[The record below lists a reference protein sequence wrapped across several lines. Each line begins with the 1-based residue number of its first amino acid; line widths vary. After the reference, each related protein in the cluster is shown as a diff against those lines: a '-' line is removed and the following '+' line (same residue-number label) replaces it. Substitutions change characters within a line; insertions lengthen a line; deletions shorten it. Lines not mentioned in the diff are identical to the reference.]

1 MAIYNGI
8 VVSGGESLQIESGDI
23 ASRTIV
29 SDGGLMKVDRDGS
42 ATGTY
47 VNAGGAMDVDSGGA
61 ATSTY
66 VNAGGKINGFTLL
79 ADNFYSSDIHIS
91 KAIVDTEATLHNGT
105 ASDITVYYGGCMNVD
120 YNGSATSTYVYAG
133 GKINGFTLL
142 ADNFYSSGIH
152 ISKAIVDTEAT
163 LRNREQTASD
173 ITVYSGGCM
182 NISLGGAATSTTIY
196 SGGSMNVNFGAATST
211 YVYAGGKINGFTLLA
226 DNFYSSGIHISKAI
240 VDTEA
245 TLGDSQ
251 TASDITVYYGGFMDV
266 WDNGAATSTTIYS
279 GGSMYVGGAATNT
292 TIYSGGK
299 MYVNNTANCTTV
311 NSGGYMNVDY
321 RGTTISTYINA
332 GGTINGFILLA
343 DNFYSSGIHISKAIV
358 DTKATLHNR
367 EQTASDITVYYDG
380 KMYVDGAAT
389 STTINSGGYMDVWD
403 NGAATSTTVYAGGSM
418 EVDGGA
424 ATSTTINSGGKI
436 NGFTLL
442 ADNFYSSGIHISKA
456 IVDTEAR
463 LRGNQTASDI
473 TVYYGGNMF
482 VYNNCI
488 ANNTTVNSG
497 GFMEVRSGTANN
509 TTVNSGGFM
518 YIYEGYA
525 SGLMVMAGGSVS
537 FVYGFLDLNLEKR
550 AGTSDYLIAGTL
562 TGTPNYTITVSETQT
577 AGTYQ
582 LIKEM
587 PKFIENITLCTS
599 QGDIG
604 TLVTN
609 GASVTYKENQYSLV
623 SDGSDLSLVVSGPYA
638 PQGDMVAP
646 TSPGNLSVTVNAD
659 SAEIRWT
666 QAVDN
671 VAVTGYRIVL
681 DNGSAI
687 DVGNVLSYTIQN
699 PAPGNHSVQVGA
711 YDAAGNLGTYN
722 GVTFL
727 VKTADPGV
735 DPAPNPDPGVDPAP
749 NPDPGVDPTPKP
761 EPGQPAAPDGTTV
774 TVKKYNAT
782 FSWNKYPAAKGVKVK
797 YQIMVD
803 DDADGKLSSGTK
815 YTFKNA
821 AVGSHSFSVRAVLS
835 EKGKEDVYTAWSGNL
850 TQYVADVTAPKTGK
864 LSLVQT
870 GEDSVKL
877 NWTAANDNV
886 GVSRYIVTCGNET
899 RELGG
904 GIFETEFHGKAGK
917 VAASIIAYDEAGNA
931 GKTVKKTLSMKD
943 RTAPTQVSGLRSEG
957 VDNKSGGVLAW
968 DPSSDNVGVTQYLIA
983 IEGGKTCKSK
993 TNSVRIKKMAAGTY
1007 RYTVIALDKAKN
1019 QSIVS
1024 TAGEFTVADVICP
1037 KIKKLSS
1044 KVTDQSAAVTWN
1056 ATDEVGI
1063 VRSELWCDDQRFDT
1077 TGLSS
1082 WNLSGLESGRHTLR
1096 LNVWDAAGNM
1106 SVKMANCNVKTLAQT
1121 ASSAGMLAAI

>member
-1 MAIYNGI
+1 MN
-8 VVSGGESLQIESGDI
+8 VNSGTADCT
-23 ASRTIV
+23 TIN
-29 SDGGLMKVDRDGS
+29 SDGYMEVL
-42 ATGTY
+42 GT
-47 VNAGGAMDVDSGGA
+47 A
-61 ATSTY
+61 
-66 VNAGGKINGFTLL
+66 
-79 ADNFYSSDIHIS
+79 
-91 KAIVDTEATLHNGT
+91 NGT
-105 ASDITVYYGGCMNVD
+105 TIA
-120 YNGSATSTYVYAG
+120 
-133 GKINGFTLL
+133 
-142 ADNFYSSGIH
+142 
-152 ISKAIVDTEAT
+152 
-163 LRNREQTASD
+163 
-173 ITVYSGGCM
+173 SGGCM
-182 NISLGGAATSTTIY
+182 RVYDGSYVSELIIMTGG
-196 SGGSMNVNFGAATST
+196 
-211 YVYAGGKINGFTLLA
+211 
-226 DNFYSSGIHISKAI
+226 
-240 VDTEA
+240 
-245 TLGDSQ
+245 
-251 TASDITVYYGGFMDV
+251 TASFDSE
-266 WDNGAATSTTIYS
+266 ST
-279 GGSMYVGGAATNT
+279 
-292 TIYSGGK
+292 
-299 MYVNNTANCTTV
+299 
-311 NSGGYMNVDY
+311 
-321 RGTTISTYINA
+321 
-332 GGTINGFILLA
+332 
-343 DNFYSSGIHISKAIV
+343 
-358 DTKATLHNR
+358 
-367 EQTASDITVYYDG
+367 
-380 KMYVDGAAT
+380 
-389 STTINSGGYMDVWD
+389 
-403 NGAATSTTVYAGGSM
+403 
-418 EVDGGA
+418 
-424 ATSTTINSGGKI
+424 
-436 NGFTLL
+436 
-442 ADNFYSSGIHISKA
+442 
-456 IVDTEAR
+456 
-463 LRGNQTASDI
+463 
-473 TVYYGGNMF
+473 
-482 VYNNCI
+482 
-488 ANNTTVNSG
+488 
-497 GFMEVRSGTANN
+497 
-509 TTVNSGGFM
+509 
-518 YIYEGYA
+518 
-525 SGLMVMAGGSVS
+525 
-537 FVYGFLDLNLEKR
+537 LNLNLLKR
-550 AGTSDYLIAGTL
+550 STTSDYLIAGTL
-562 TGTPNYTITVSETQT
+562 IGTPNYTITVSETQT

-587 PKFIENITLCTS
+587 PEFVANITLRTS
-599 QGDIG
+599 RGAIG
-604 TLVTN
+604 TLFTN
-609 GASVTYKENQYSLV
+609 GASVFYKENQYSLV

-722 GVTFL
+722 GITFL
-727 VKTADPGV
+727 VKTADPGADPTPNPDPGADPTPNPDPGV

-749 NPDPGVDPTPKP
+749 TPDPGVDPTPKPEPGVDPTPKP

-803 DDADGKLSSGTK
+803 GAADGKLSSGTK

-877 NWTAANDNV
+877 NWTAADDNV

-943 RTAPTQVSGLRSEG
+943 MTAPTQVSGLRSEG

-983 IEGGKTCKSK
+983 IEGRKTCKSK

-1044 KVTDQSAAVTWN
+1044 KVTDQSAEVTWN

>member
-1 MAIYNGI
+1 MATI
-8 VVSGGESLQIESGDI
+8 SGTVISGSTTITNGDI
-23 ASRTIV
+23 AIATTIKF
-29 SDGGLMKVDRDGS
+29 GGD
-42 ATGTY
+42 
-47 VNAGGAMDVDSGGA
+47 MDVYSGGY
-61 ATSTY
+61 ATSTNVY
-66 VNAGGKINGFTLL
+66 SGG
-79 ADNFYSSDIHIS
+79 SMDIS
-91 KAIVDTEATLHNGT
+91 
-105 ASDITVYYGGCMNVD
+105 YGGYATSTNVYSGGSMD
-120 YNGSATSTYVYAG
+120 VSYGGSATST
-133 GKINGFTLL
+133 
-142 ADNFYSSGIH
+142 
-152 ISKAIVDTEAT
+152 
-163 LRNREQTASD
+163 
-173 ITVYSGGCM
+173 
-182 NISLGGAATSTTIY
+182 
-196 SGGSMNVNFGAATST
+196 NVS
-211 YVYAGGKINGFTLLA
+211 
-226 DNFYSSGIHISKAI
+226 
-240 VDTEA
+240 
-245 TLGDSQ
+245 
-251 TASDITVYYGGFMDV
+251 
-266 WDNGAATSTTIYS
+266 
-279 GGSMYVGGAATNT
+279 
-292 TIYSGGK
+292 
-299 MYVNNTANCTTV
+299 
-311 NSGGYMNVDY
+311 
-321 RGTTISTYINA
+321 
-332 GGTINGFILLA
+332 
-343 DNFYSSGIHISKAIV
+343 
-358 DTKATLHNR
+358 
-367 EQTASDITVYYDG
+367 
-380 KMYVDGAAT
+380 
-389 STTINSGGYMDVWD
+389 SGGYMDVSY
-403 NGAATSTTVYAGGSM
+403 GSATSTNVYYGGSM
-418 EVDGGA
+418 RVYYGGS
-424 ATSTTINSGGKI
+424 ATSTNVYSGGSMDISYGGYATSTNVYSGGEI
-436 NGFTLL
+436 NGFTLR
-442 ADNFYSSGIHISKA
+442 ANTFYSSGIYNISNA
-456 IVDTEAR
+456 IVVAQAW
-463 LRGNQTASDI
+463 LYGNQTASNTTVSSGGDMR
-473 TVYYGGNMF
+473 VYYGGSATDTN
-482 VYNNCI
+482 VY
-488 ANNTTVNSG
+488 AGGKMRVTSG
-497 GFMEVRSGTANN
+497 YVSD
-509 TTVNSGGFM
+509 
-518 YIYEGYA
+518 
-525 SGLMVMAGGSVS
+525 LMVMAGGSAS
-537 FVYGFLDLNLEKR
+537 FDAGTLDLNLEKR

-562 TGTPNYTITVSETQT
+562 TGTPDYTITVSETQT

-582 LIKEM
+582 LVKEM
-587 PKFIENITLCTS
+587 PEFVANITLRTS
-599 QGDIG
+599 RGAIG
-604 TLVTN
+604 TLFTN

-638 PQGDMVAP
+638 PQGDTVAP
-646 TSPGNLSVTVNAD
+646 TSPGNLSVTVNTD

-699 PAPGNHSVQVGA
+699 PTTGNHSVQVGA

-722 GVTFL
+722 GITFL

-735 DPAPNPDPGVDPAP
+735 DPTPNPDPGVDPTPNPDPGVDPTPNPDPGVDPTP

-803 DDADGKLSSGTK
+803 GATDGKLSSGTK

-1044 KVTDQSAAVTWN
+1044 KVADQSAAVTWN

>member
-1 MAIYNGI
+1 MF
-8 VVSGGESLQIESGDI
+8 
-23 ASRTIV
+23 
-29 SDGGLMKVDRDGS
+29 VD
-42 ATGTY
+42 
-47 VNAGGAMDVDSGGA
+47 
-61 ATSTY
+61 
-66 VNAGGKINGFTLL
+66 
-79 ADNFYSSDIHIS
+79 
-91 KAIVDTEATLHNGT
+91 
-105 ASDITVYYGGCMNVD
+105 
-120 YNGSATSTYVYAG
+120 GSATSTTVSSGGNMIVDGYDGSATSTTVSSGGNMIVSHGSATDTTVSSGGSMFVDYGGSATDTTVYAG
-133 GKINGFTLL
+133 GSMFVDYGSATDTTVSSGGSMRVFYGSATSTTVSSGGNMIVYRYGSATSTTVYAGGAINGFTLL

-152 ISKAIVDTEAT
+152 ISKAIVEAQAW
-163 LRNREQTASD
+163 L
-173 ITVYSGGCM
+173 
-182 NISLGGAATSTTIY
+182 
-196 SGGSMNVNFGAATST
+196 
-211 YVYAGGKINGFTLLA
+211 
-226 DNFYSSGIHISKAI
+226 
-240 VDTEA
+240 
-245 TLGDSQ
+245 
-251 TASDITVYYGGFMDV
+251 YY
-266 WDNGAATSTTIYS
+266 
-279 GGSMYVGGAATNT
+279 
-292 TIYSGGK
+292 
-299 MYVNNTANCTTV
+299 
-311 NSGGYMNVDY
+311 
-321 RGTTISTYINA
+321 
-332 GGTINGFILLA
+332 
-343 DNFYSSGIHISKAIV
+343 
-358 DTKATLHNR
+358 
-367 EQTASDITVYYDG
+367 
-380 KMYVDGAAT
+380 
-389 STTINSGGYMDVWD
+389 
-403 NGAATSTTVYAGGSM
+403 
-418 EVDGGA
+418 
-424 ATSTTINSGGKI
+424 
-436 NGFTLL
+436 
-442 ADNFYSSGIHISKA
+442 
-456 IVDTEAR
+456 
-463 LRGNQTASDI
+463 NQTASNT
-473 TVYYGGNMF
+473 TVSSGGNMI
-482 VYNNCI
+482 VS
-488 ANNTTVNSG
+488 SG
-497 GFMEVRSGTANN
+497 GYVSD
-509 TTVNSGGFM
+509 
-518 YIYEGYA
+518 
-525 SGLMVMAGGSVS
+525 LMVMAGGSAS
-537 FVYGFLDLNLEKR
+537 FNSGTLDLNLEKR

-562 TGTPNYTITVSETQT
+562 TGTPDYTITVSETQT
-577 AGTYQ
+577 AETYQ
-582 LIKEM
+582 LVKEM
-587 PKFIENITLCTS
+587 PEFVANITLRTS
-599 QGDIG
+599 RGAIG
-604 TLVTN
+604 TLFTN
-609 GASVTYKENQYSLV
+609 GASVFYNENQYSLV

-638 PQGDMVAP
+638 PQGDTVAP

-722 GVTFL
+722 GITFL

-735 DPAPNPDPGVDPAP
+735 DPTPNPDPGVDPTPNPDPGVDPTPNPDPGVDPTP

-761 EPGQPAAPDGTTV
+761 EPEQPAAPDGTTV

-803 DDADGKLSSGTK
+803 GAADGKLSSGTK

-877 NWTAANDNV
+877 NWTAADDNV

-1044 KVTDQSAAVTWN
+1044 KVTDQSAAITWN

-1106 SVKMANCNVKTLAQT
+1106 SVKMANCNVKALAQT

>member
-1 MAIYNGI
+1 MF
-8 VVSGGESLQIESGDI
+8 VSSG
-23 ASRTIV
+23 
-29 SDGGLMKVDRDGS
+29 GS
-42 ATGTY
+42 ATSTNVY
-47 VNAGGAMDVDSGGA
+47 AGGA
-61 ATSTY
+61 
-66 VNAGGKINGFTLL
+66 INGFTLL

-91 KAIVDTEATLHNGT
+91 KAIVEAQAWLY
-105 ASDITVYYGGCMNVD
+105 DD
-120 YNGSATSTYVYAG
+120 
-133 GKINGFTLL
+133 
-142 ADNFYSSGIH
+142 
-152 ISKAIVDTEAT
+152 
-163 LRNREQTASD
+163 QTAS
-173 ITVYSGGCM
+173 
-182 NISLGGAATSTTIY
+182 N
-196 SGGSMNVNFGAATST
+196 
-211 YVYAGGKINGFTLLA
+211 
-226 DNFYSSGIHISKAI
+226 
-240 VDTEA
+240 
-245 TLGDSQ
+245 
-251 TASDITVYYGGFMDV
+251 
-266 WDNGAATSTTIYS
+266 
-279 GGSMYVGGAATNT
+279 
-292 TIYSGGK
+292 
-299 MYVNNTANCTTV
+299 
-311 NSGGYMNVDY
+311 
-321 RGTTISTYINA
+321 
-332 GGTINGFILLA
+332 
-343 DNFYSSGIHISKAIV
+343 
-358 DTKATLHNR
+358 
-367 EQTASDITVYYDG
+367 
-380 KMYVDGAAT
+380 
-389 STTINSGGYMDVWD
+389 
-403 NGAATSTTVYAGGSM
+403 TTVYAGGNM
-418 EVDGGA
+418 IVYGGS
-424 ATSTTINSGGKI
+424 ATSTTVSSGGNMIVYGGSATSTTVSYGGSATSTTVSSGGNMRVYYGGSATSTNVYAGGAI
-436 NGFTLL
+436 NGFTLR
-442 ADNFYSSGIHISKA
+442 ANTFYSSGIYNISNA
-456 IVDTEAR
+456 IVEAQAW
-463 LRGNQTASDI
+463 LYGNQTASNTTVSSGGDMR
-473 TVYYGGNMF
+473 VYYGGSATDTN
-482 VYNNCI
+482 VY
-488 ANNTTVNSG
+488 AGGKMRVTSG
-497 GFMEVRSGTANN
+497 YVSD
-509 TTVNSGGFM
+509 
-518 YIYEGYA
+518 
-525 SGLMVMAGGSVS
+525 LMVMAGGSAS
-537 FVYGFLDLNLEKR
+537 FDAGTLDLNLEKR

-562 TGTPNYTITVSETQT
+562 TGTPDYTITVSETQT

-582 LIKEM
+582 LVKEM
-587 PKFIENITLCTS
+587 SEFVANITLRTS
-599 QGDIG
+599 RGAIG
-604 TLVTN
+604 TLFTN

-638 PQGDMVAP
+638 PQGDTVAP

-722 GVTFL
+722 GITFL

-735 DPAPNPDPGVDPAP
+735 DPTPNPDPGVDPTPNPDPGVDPTPNPDPGIDPTP

-803 DDADGKLSSGTK
+803 GAADGKLSSGTK

-968 DPSSDNVGVTQYLIA
+968 NPSSDNVGVTQYLIA

-1044 KVTDQSAAVTWN
+1044 KVTDQSAAITWN

-1106 SVKMANCNVKTLAQT
+1106 SVKMANCNVKALAQT